1 MLNKKF
7 DLLNAHDEIMN
18 SALRRMKNLIEA
30 HENALILKFFYSGIT
45 NSCCKFTYQLEVI
58 VVI

>member
-1 MLNKKF
+1 MLNR
-7 DLLNAHDEIMN
+7 NNIHDEIMN
-18 SALRRMKNLIEA
+18 SALSRISLVEA
-30 HENALILKFFYSGIT
+30 YENGISLKLFYSGIT